1 MQQKF
6 EELSGYSPDDA
17 SDIGIRLKVLAG
29 EIYSICAAMD
39 WLKTQT
45 FAQTATD
52 AQLEM
57 RAQERGLFRK
67 PAAAASG
74 ALTFGRSTALW
85 FNVTIPEGTV
95 CASSGTGAARY
106 VTTQD
111 ATLPQ
116 GSLTVSVPAAAE
128 EAGAAGNAN
137 SATVTV
143 MVTPPASIET
153 VTNTAAFTGGE
164 DAESDD
170 SLRARL
176 LSSYAAP
183 ANGTNAAWYRQ
194 AATACDGIHSA
205 GVVPR
210 ANGVDTVAVYLGGKG
225 AAPSAAQV
233 QAVADMLNAA
243 KEINVDVTVQ
253 AAQTVAADVTCTVE
267 NDGAATDAAMVT
279 ACRQAILD
287 YFGGLA
293 VGEAVVLSAMT
304 AKLFA
309 TGLISD
315 CSFSTAG
322 RAMAANQLAVIGAL
336 TVTAGA

>member
-29 EIYSICAAMD
+29 EIYSICAAVE

-45 FAQTATD
+45 FAQTATG

-74 ALTFGRSTALW
+74 TLTFGRGTALW
-85 FNVTIPEGTV
+85 FNASIPKGTV

-106 VTTQD
+106 VTTQE
-111 ATLPQ
+111 ASLPQ
-116 GSLTVSVPAAAE
+116 GGLSVDVPAAAE
-128 EAGAAGNAN
+128 ETGAAGNAN
-137 SATVTV
+137 SATITV

-164 DAESDD
+164 DAETDD
-170 SLRARL
+170 SLRTRL
-176 LSSYAAP
+176 FASYATP

-194 AATACDGIHSA
+194 TATTCDGIHSA

-210 ANGVDTVAVYLGGKG
+210 ADGTGTVAVYLGGNG

-233 QAVADMLNAA
+233 QAVAGLLGAA

-253 AAQTVAADVTCTVE
+253 AAQTVEADVACTVK
-267 NDGAATDAAMVT
+267 NGGAGTDAAMVT

-287 YFGGLA
+287 YFSGLA
-293 VGEAVVLSAMT
+293 VGEAVVVPAMT

-322 RAMAANQLAVIGAL
+322 KTMAANQLAVIGAL